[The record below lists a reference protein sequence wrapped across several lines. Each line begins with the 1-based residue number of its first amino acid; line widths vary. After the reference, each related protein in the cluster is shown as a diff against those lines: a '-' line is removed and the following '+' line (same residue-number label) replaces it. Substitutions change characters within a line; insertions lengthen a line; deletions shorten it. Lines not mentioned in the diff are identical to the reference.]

1 MNRGNSDLN
10 LLSLSFKEL
19 LEKKKKVFAHHINL
33 ECKKEQLSVLIN
45 KLSAIS
51 NKRQNLLSAEH
62 DLGIFSRLYSMGD
75 QLKQAEKN
83 KKNVEAEI
91 LQAKQQ
97 MDSIINVLNERKLSD
112 KS

>member
-1 MNRGNSDLN
+1 MNREISDKN

-19 LEKKKKVFAHHINL
+19 LEKKKKVFTHCINL
-33 ECKKEQLSVLIN
+33 ECKKEQLSVLIE

-51 NKRQNLLSAEH
+51 SKRQNLLSAEYQQ
-62 DLGIFSRLYSMGD
+62 GIFSKLYSMGD

-83 KKNVEAEI
+83 RKNVEAEI

-97 MDSIINVLNERKLSD
+97 MDTIISMLNK
-112 KS
+112 KQG

>member
-1 MNRGNSDLN
+1 
-10 LLSLSFKEL
+10 
-19 LEKKKKVFAHHINL
+19 
-33 ECKKEQLSVLIN
+33 
-45 KLSAIS
+45 
-51 NKRQNLLSAEH
+51 
-62 DLGIFSRLYSMGD
+62 MGD